1 VRKPLWP
8 QEFVYTPNN
17 FQLIMLTLLIFLPIL
32 FGVIILLLPSSMR
45 ASYKYLTLLAT
56 LLQLGISI
64 WLYLNFKTG
73 PAFGGIDHE
82 AQFQFMQKI
91 PWISLNLGSA
101 GALQADYFVGIDG
114 ISIMM
119 LVMTSLV
126 MVIAAISSWEIKSNL
141 KGFFA
146 LFLLL
151 DMALIGVFCT
161 LDFFLFYIFY
171 ELMLLPLYFLIGMWG
186 GARREYAAIKFFLY
200 TLFGSVFMLLVMIG
214 LYLSVKDPATGNH
227 TFNMIAMMNP
237 ANYSAGSIFS
247 VLSHQTIFGF
257 PARTVGFIVLFVAFA
272 IKVPVVPL
280 HTWLPD
286 AHVEAPTPVSII
298 LAGILLKIGG
308 YGIIRICIGIFPE
321 IAISGAWWIGL
332 LGITSIIYGALNAL
346 AQRDFKRIIAYSSV
360 SQMGFVLLG
369 IASQT
374 PEGLSGAVY
383 QMVSHGFLSAMLF
396 FLVGVVYNRVHD
408 RDIYNFRGLGT
419 LMPKYTVFIMIAFF
433 ASLGLPGFSAFIAEA
448 FSLTGAFRSFS
459 FNGLLPHWMAV
470 AGAVGILLS
479 ACYFL
484 WTLQRMFFGSVSLKG
499 GEIWRA
505 AMTDLSTREILAL
518 VPLAVATLAIG
529 LMPSLVFDKI
539 NDSVLQLV
547 EFTKSVIH

>member
-1 VRKPLWP
+1 
-8 QEFVYTPNN
+8 
-17 FQLIMLTLLIFLPIL
+17 MLTLLIFIPIL
-32 FGVIILLLPSSMR
+32 FGFIIVVLPSSLR
-45 ASYKYLTLLAT
+45 ASFKYITLLAT
-56 LLQLGISI
+56 LVQLCMSV
-64 WLYLNFKTG
+64 WMYLNFKTG
-73 PAFGGIDHE
+73 AAYAGINHE
-82 AQFQFMQKI
+82 SQFQFVQKL
-91 PWISLNLGSA
+91 PWINLDLGTM
-101 GALQADYFVGIDG
+101 GKMQIDYFVGIDG
-114 ISIMM
+114 ISITL

-126 MVIAAISSWEIKSNL
+126 LVIAALASWEIKSNL

-151 DMALIGVFCT
+151 DMALIGVFCS

-227 TFNMIAMMNP
+227 TFNMVQMMNP
-237 ANYSAGSIFS
+237 ANYTPDSVFS
-247 VLSHQTIFGF
+247 TLSHQTIFGF

-298 LAGILLKIGG
+298 LAGVLLKIGG
-308 YGIIRICIGIFPE
+308 YGIIRICLGIFPDV
-321 IAISGAWWIGL
+321 ASSGAFWLGL
-332 LGITSIIYGALNAL
+332 LGIISILYGAFNAL
-346 AQRDFKRIIAYSSV
+346 AQRDFKRIIAYSSI

-374 PEGLSGAVY
+374 AEGISGAVF
-383 QMVSHGFLSAMLF
+383 QMVSHGFLASMLF

-408 RDIYNFRGLGT
+408 RDIYNFRGLAS

-448 FSLTGAFRSFS
+448 FSLAGAFKS
-459 FNGLLPHWMAV
+459 GLLPQWMA
-470 AGAVGILLS
+470 AVGAIGILFS

-484 WTLQRMFFGSVSLKG
+484 WTLQRMFFGTLSLKG
-499 GEIWRA
+499 GEVWRT
-505 AMTDLSTREILAL
+505 AMGDLNAREIITLLPLAL
-518 VPLAVATLAIG
+518 IVLVLG

-539 NDSVLQLV
+539 NDSVLALV
-547 EFTKSVIH
+547 SFTQNIIH

>member
-1 VRKPLWP
+1 
-8 QEFVYTPNN
+8 
-17 FQLIMLTLLIFLPIL
+17 MLTLLIFIPIL
-32 FGVIILLLPSSMR
+32 FGIVIVVLPSSLR
-45 ASYKYLTLLAT
+45 ASFKYITLLAT
-56 LLQLGISI
+56 ILQLCGSI

-73 PAFGGIDHE
+73 PGYAGVTGE
-82 AQFQFMQKI
+82 SQFQFVQKL
-91 PWISLNLGSA
+91 PWIHLDLGSM
-101 GALQADYFVGIDG
+101 GKMQIDYFVGIDG
-114 ISIMM
+114 LSITL

-126 MVIAAISSWEIKSNL
+126 MVVAALSAWEIKSNL
-141 KGFFA
+141 KGFFS

-151 DMALIGVFCT
+151 DMALIGVFCS

-214 LYLSVKDPATGNH
+214 LYLSVKDPATGSH
-227 TFNMIAMMNP
+227 TFNMIQMMNP
-237 ANYSAGSIFS
+237 ANFTPGSVFD
-247 VLSHQTIFGF
+247 VVNHQTIFGLS
-257 PARTVGFIVLFVAFA
+257 ARAVGFVVLFIAFA

-298 LAGILLKIGG
+298 LAAILLKIGG
-308 YGIIRICIGIFPE
+308 YGIIRICVGIFPE
-321 IAISGAWWIGL
+321 VAVSGAFWLGL
-332 LGITSIIYGALNAL
+332 LGVISILYGAFNAL

-374 PEGLSGAVY
+374 AEGISGAII

-408 RDIYNFRGLGT
+408 RDIYNFRGLGS

-433 ASLGLPGFSAFIAEA
+433 ASLGLPGFSAFIAED
-448 FSLTGAFRSFS
+448 FSLAGAFKSTVI
-459 FNGLLPHWMAV
+459 PQWMAV
-470 AGAVGILLS
+470 CGAIGILFS

-484 WTLQRMFFGSVSLKG
+484 WTLQRVFFGAESLKG
-499 GEIWRA
+499 GEIWKGALTDLNAREIITLLPLA
-505 AMTDLSTREILAL
+505 AMAL
-518 VPLAVATLAIG
+518 VLGI
-529 LMPSLVFDKI
+529 MPSLVFDKI
-539 NDSVLQLV
+539 NDAVLALV
-547 EFTKSVIH
+547 NFTTNITR

>member
-1 VRKPLWP
+1 
-8 QEFVYTPNN
+8 
-17 FQLIMLTLLIFLPIL
+17 MLTLLIFLPIL
-32 FGVIILLLPSSMR
+32 FGFIIVVLPSSMR
-45 ASYKYLTLLAT
+45 ASFKYITLLAT
-56 LLQLGISI
+56 LLQLAISVYI
-64 WLYLNFKTG
+64 YLNFKTG
-73 PAFGGIDHE
+73 SAFGGIDHE
-82 AQFQFMQKI
+82 TQFQFLQKL
-91 PWISLNLGSA
+91 PWIHLNLGSL
-101 GALQADYFVGIDG
+101 GTMQVDYFVGIDG
-114 ISIMM
+114 ISVT
-119 LVMTSLV
+119 LLLMTSIV
-126 MVIAAISSWEIKSNL
+126 MVVAAISSWEITSNL

-151 DMALIGVFCT
+151 DMALIGVFCS

-227 TFNMIAMMNP
+227 TFNMIQMMNP
-237 ANYSAGSIFS
+237 ANYTPGSIFN
-247 VLSHQTIFGF
+247 VLSHQTIFGIS
-257 PARTVGFIVLFVAFA
+257 ARTVGFVILFVAFA

-298 LAGILLKIGG
+298 LAGILLKVGG

-321 IAISGAWWIGL
+321 VASSGAFWLGL
-332 LGITSIIYGALNAL
+332 LGVISILYGAFNAL

-374 PEGLSGAVY
+374 TEGISGAVF

-419 LMPKYTVFIMIAFF
+419 LMPKYMVFIMIAFF
-433 ASLGLPGFSAFIAEA
+433 ASLGLPGFSTFIAEA
-448 FSLTGAFRSFS
+448 FSLTGAFKSA
-459 FNGLLPHWMAV
+459 LLPNWLAIC
-470 AGAVGILLS
+470 GAIGILFS

-499 GEIWRA
+499 GDIWRA
-505 AMTDLSTREILAL
+505 ALVDLKPREIIAL
-518 VPLAVATLAIG
+518 VPLALMALALGI
-529 LMPSLVFDKI
+529 MPSLVFDKI
-539 NDSVLQLV
+539 NDSVLALV
-547 EFTKSVIH
+547 SFTKTFIR